1 MKRLAIY
8 SLLFVSIALF
18 SSIVFYSPIFAQSSK
33 NDYIP
38 DICKNIVSI
47 KGAPSCSDGIDNSN
61 PPNGKAD
68 YYGVDCDKNGSLDLE
83 PDPSCKSPLDTEK
96 SDESAGRFLS
106 CYNFCTFSD
115 ILKTINNAITFLITD
130 LFVPTLVIIFMLA
143 GAKYILAQGNSA
155 KIANIK
161 KILINIIIGVLLI
174 LCSWLIVK
182 VLLVVLVKDDA
193 SALQFLE

>member
-1 MKRLAIY
+1 
-8 SLLFVSIALF
+8 
-18 SSIVFYSPIFAQSSK
+18 
-33 NDYIP
+33 
-38 DICKNIVSI
+38 
-47 KGAPSCSDGIDNSN
+47 
-61 PPNGKAD
+61 
-68 YYGVDCDKNGSLDLE
+68 
-83 PDPSCKSPLDTEK
+83 
-96 SDESAGRFLS
+96 
-106 CYNFCTFSD
+106 
-115 ILKTINNAITFLITD
+115 
-130 LFVPTLVIIFMLA
+130 MLA

>member
-8 SLLFVSIALF
+8 SLLFVSIAFF
-18 SSIVFYSPIFAQSSK
+18 SSIIFYPPLRVSAEVTVSGDGSC
-33 NDYIP
+33 ND
-38 DICKNIVSI
+38 K
-47 KGAPSCSDGIDNSN
+47 IDNSI

-68 YYGVDCDKNGSLDLE
+68 YYGVDNTGPKGVPDGKLDIE

-96 SDESAGRFLS
+96 SDESAGQFLS

-115 ILKTINNAITFLITD
+115 ILKTINNFITFLITT
-130 LFVPTLVIIFMLA
+130 LFVPTLVIIFMAA
-143 GAKYILAQGNSA
+143 GVKYILAQGNAA
-155 KIANIK
+155 KIANLK

-182 VLLVVLVKDDA
+182 VLLTILVKDDA

>member
-18 SSIVFYSPIFAQSSK
+18 SGVAFYQPIKANAEVTVSGDGSC
-33 NDYIP
+33 ND
-38 DICKNIVSI
+38 K
-47 KGAPSCSDGIDNSN
+47 IDNSN

-68 YYGVDCDKNGSLDLE
+68 YYGVDTDGNGSLDLE

-143 GAKYILAQGNSA
+143 GFKYITAQGNPS
-155 KIANIK
+155 KIANLK
-161 KILINIIIGVLLI
+161 KILINIVIGALLI

-182 VLLVVLVKDDA
+182 VLLTILVKDDA